1 LKMATKKSTSAAKK
15 STTKK
20 TSTTAKPATTTTKVT
35 TVKAVEARPTTT
47 RKSFSFSRMPLLG
60 AAIAEF
66 IGTFLLATA
75 IVSTGAQAQGQAII
89 ALFALTGIVLVIGGL
104 SGAHVNPAI
113 TVGAWVTKRIS
124 GVRAISYIVAQI
136 LGAMLALVVLS
147 SYVHAA
153 PAVSAQAQMYGQS
166 AASLLQVNALPQG
179 KEWSILFAELLGTT
193 IFAFA
198 FARTFRNT
206 RDSIASAFTIGFG
219 FFLGLM
225 IAGYAVNVV
234 GGGAVLNPALAIA
247 EQAFTKLDVWTVAV
261 YALIPLIGGVIGFA
275 LNDLL
280 RSAKADEVTSTE
292 EL

>member
-1 LKMATKKSTSAAKK
+1 MATKKSTSAAKK
-15 STTKK
+15 STSKA
-20 TSTTAKPATTTTKVT
+20 STTAKPATTTTKVT
-35 TVKAVEARPTTT
+35 TVKAVEARPATA
-47 RKSFSFSRMPLLG
+47 RKSFSFTRTPLLG

-75 IVSTGAQAQGQAII
+75 IISTGAQAQGQAII

-124 GVRAISYIVAQI
+124 GIRAISYIVAQI
-136 LGAMLALVVLS
+136 LGAMLALVVLG
-147 SYVHAA
+147 SYVHSA
-153 PAVSAQAQMYGQS
+153 PAVSQQAQMYGQS
-166 AASLLQVNALPQG
+166 AASLLQVTSLPQG
-179 KEWSILFAELLGTT
+179 KEWSVLFAELLGTT

-198 FARTFRNT
+198 FARTFRTT
-206 RDSIASAFTIGFG
+206 RDSIGSAFTIGFG

-247 EQAFTKLDVWTVAV
+247 EQAFAKLDIWTIAI

-280 RSAKADEVTSTE
+280 RSAKADETVAVD

>member
-1 LKMATKKSTSAAKK
+1 MATKKATSAAKK
-15 STTKK
+15 STQKK
-20 TSTTAKPATTTTKVT
+20 STTATPATTTTKVT
-35 TVKAVEARPTTT
+35 TVKAVEAKPRATKST
-47 RKSFSFSRMPLLG
+47 SFSFSRMPLLG

-147 SYVHAA
+147 SYVHSA
-153 PAVSAQAQMYGQS
+153 PAVSQQAQMYGQA

-206 RDSIASAFTIGFG
+206 RDSIGSAFTIGFG

-280 RSAKADEVTSTE
+280 RSAKSDEVTTI
-292 EL
+292 

>member
-1 LKMATKKSTSAAKK
+1 LKMATKKSNSAAKK
-15 STTKK
+15 STAKAS
-20 TSTTAKPATTTTKVT
+20 TSVKPATTTKVT
-35 TVKAVEARPTTT
+35 TVKAVDARPTVK
-47 RKSFSFSRMPLLG
+47 RKSFSFNRMPLLG

-89 ALFALTGIVLVIGGL
+89 ALFALTGVVLVIGGL

-136 LGAMLALVVLS
+136 LGAMLALVVFS
-147 SYVHAA
+147 SYIHAA
-153 PAVSAQAQMYGQS
+153 PAVSAQAQMYGQG
-166 AASLLQVNALPQG
+166 AASLLQVAALPQG

-198 FARTFRNT
+198 FASTLRGT
-206 RDSIASAFTIGFG
+206 RERLASAFTIGFG
-219 FFLGLM
+219 LFLGLM
-225 IAGYAVNVV
+225 IAGYAVNVI
-234 GGGAVLNPALAIA
+234 GGGAVLNPALAIT
-247 EQAFTKLDVWTVAV
+247 EQAFMKLDVWSVAIYV
-261 YALIPLIGGVIGFA
+261 LMPLIGGVLGFA

-280 RSAKADEVTSTE
+280 AKASADDEVATV
-292 EL
+292 